1 LPLTLSL
8 GRSQVTDKF
17 IRKIKNR
24 RYKAMS
30 RYGIG
35 KKMIWRLVLSVLLI
49 PLFITACAQ
58 TRGEFVKIST
68 DIYPPK
74 SEAQEILVTRSD
86 VDRSY
91 KEIGIV
97 KVEGN
102 QYTDEAACLAKISQ
116 VARKS
121 GADAVIKTHVEQR
134 ERLVSRQLTADKL
147 RRTVKYK
154 IKEPVCEGTAVVF
167 TNNI

>member
-1 LPLTLSL
+1 M
-8 GRSQVTDKF
+8 
-17 IRKIKNR
+17 R
-24 RYKAMS
+24 RYGS
-30 RYGIG
+30 G
-35 KKMIWRLVLSVLLI
+35 KKMIWGLILSVLLI

-58 TRGEFVKIST
+58 TKGEFVKIST

-86 VDRSY
+86 AYRPY

-97 KVEGN
+97 KAEGN
-102 QYTDEAACLAKISQ
+102 QHTDEAACLAKISQ
-116 VARKS
+116 IARES
-121 GADAVIKTHVEQR
+121 GADAVIKAHVEQR

-154 IKEPVCEGTAVVF
+154 VKEPVCEGTAVVF
-167 TNNI
+167 TNNV

>member
-1 LPLTLSL
+1 M
-8 GRSQVTDKF
+8 
-17 IRKIKNR
+17 R
-24 RYKAMS
+24 RYGSGKKVIW
-30 RYGIG
+30 GIG
-35 KKMIWRLVLSVLLI
+35 ILFVLLI

-97 KVEGN
+97 KAEGN
-102 QYTDEAACLAKISQ
+102 QYSNEAACLAKISQ
-116 VARKS
+116 IARES
-121 GADAVIKTHVEQR
+121 GADAVIRVHVEEMERSATR
-134 ERLVSRQLTADKL
+134 EFPVGKF
-147 RRTVKYK
+147 RRTVRYK
-154 IKEPVCEGTAVVF
+154 VKEPVCEGTAVVF
-167 TNNI
+167 TNNV